1 MSVILAVIGD
11 TSAALDD
18 SAIRRALTS
27 MHESADDRVE
37 IWRDAGAVLAVARQP
52 WELSP
57 SMSGDALV
65 VSDGEVAVV
74 ADASIYY
81 RDDLRAALA
90 RARVA
95 ATGSTASHLILAAYR
110 AWGADCAS
118 HLEGDFAFAIWDGA
132 AKRVVAARDF
142 SGKRTLFHSM
152 RTGANGVLV
161 LASTTGGALSLPG
174 ANASL
179 NLTVLAETA
188 AGLWGGS
195 AETCYESVRVLQ
207 GAQTLTQ
214 ERGAPMRLHQHW
226 TPPPAA
232 ARGSPPFEEA
242 AIELRKL
249 LTRAV
254 IERLDTEADTSIW
267 LSGGWDSPAVFA
279 AGATALDTSNSSRKL
294 LPVSISYPE
303 GDQGREDE
311 LIREIAA
318 RWNADVHWLDIQKI
332 PFFDHPAER
341 AATRDEP
348 FAHPFEM
355 WHRSLARG
363 TRATHS
369 RIALEGVGGDQLF
382 QVSEVFLADL
392 LRTGRFGELAREW
405 KAKGMSKSGFR
416 TFFRW
421 AIQPNLPRPALALAS
436 LVRGGRPLVGYLER
450 ALPPWL
456 DTRFVREHALGKRDG
471 LYAPRV
477 KHWNRSDRETAWYL
491 SHQYFPRVFGVTST
505 FAREEGVEI
514 RSPLYD
520 RRLIEFALTRP
531 REERSAGTETKRLLR
546 ASMRGL
552 LPDSI
557 LQARAKRTGET
568 GGYFTRSMRQHLPTM
583 VETLFGQSLLAQAGV
598 IDAMVFR
605 QSASEYARGVQ
616 SNFAVGLFFT
626 LQTELWLRS
635 HFANGTSSAWKR
647 SPSHQAAVRSG

>member
-1 MSVILAVIGD
+1 VSVILAVVGD
-11 TSAALDD
+11 DAAAFDD
-18 SAIRRALTS
+18 GTIHRALAS
-27 MHESADDRVE
+27 MHASAEDRVA
-37 IWRDAGAVLAVARQP
+37 IWRGAGATLAVARQP

-65 VSDGEVAVV
+65 VTDGELAIA
-74 ADASIYY
+74 ADASIYS
-81 RDDLRAALA
+81 RNDLQEALA
-90 RARVA
+90 RARIA

-110 AWGADCAS
+110 AWGADCAA

-142 SGKRTLFHSM
+142 SGKRTLYHS
-152 RTGANGVLV
+152 TVNGALII
-161 LASTTGGALSLPG
+161 ASTAGGALALPG

-179 NLTVLAETA
+179 NLAAIAETA

-195 AETCYESVRVLQ
+195 AETCYESVRVLLA
-207 GAQTLTQ
+207 AQTLTR
-214 ERGAPMRLHQHW
+214 EHGAPIRLAQHW
-226 TPPPAA
+226 SPPRAST
-232 ARGSPPFEEA
+232 RGSPPFEEA

-254 IERLDTEADTSIW
+254 TERLDTEGDTSIW

-279 AGATALDTSNSSRKL
+279 AGANALDTSKASHKL
-294 LPVSISYPE
+294 LPISISYPE

-318 RWNADVHWLDIQKI
+318 RWNAPVHWLDIQNI

-382 QVSEVFLADL
+382 QVSEVFLSDL
-392 LRTGRFGELAREW
+392 LRTGRLGELAREW
-405 KAKGMSKSGFR
+405 KAKGMTNSGFR

-421 AIQPNLPRPALALAS
+421 AIQPNLPQPALVLAS
-436 LVRGGRPLVGYLER
+436 IVRGGRPLVGYLER
-450 ALPPWL
+450 ALPPWI
-456 DTRFVREHALGKRDG
+456 DQRFVREHALDRRDRAH
-471 LYAPRV
+471 APRV
-477 KHWNRSDRETAWYL
+477 THRNRADRETAWYL
-491 SHQYFPRVFGVTST
+491 SHPYFPRVFGVTST

-520 RRLIEFALTRP
+520 RRVIEFALTRP
-531 REERSAGTETKRLLR
+531 REERSAGSETKRLLR

-557 LQARAKRTGET
+557 LQTRAKRTGET
-568 GGYFTRSMRQHLPTM
+568 GGYFTRSMRQQLPAL
-583 VETLFGQSLLAQAGV
+583 VDPVFEHSLLAQAGV
-598 IDAMVFR
+598 IDATLFR
-605 QSASEYARGVQ
+605 QAVAEYARGVQ
-616 SNFAVGLFFT
+616 SNFAASLYFT
-626 LQTELWLRS
+626 LQAELWLRS
-635 HFANGTSSAWKR
+635 HIVSGTSSALNMLSSNR
-647 SPSHQAAVRSG
+647 ATVGSG

>member
-1 MSVILAVIGD
+1 VSVILAVVGD
-11 TSAALDD
+11 DAAAVDD
-18 SAIRRALTS
+18 ATIRRALAS
-27 MHESADDRVE
+27 MHASAEDRVV
-37 IWRDAGAVLAVARQP
+37 IWRGAGATLAVARQQ

-65 VSDGEVAVV
+65 VTDGDLAIA

-90 RARVA
+90 RARIS

-110 AWGADCAS
+110 AWGADCAA
-118 HLEGDFAFAIWDGA
+118 HLEGDFAFAIWDGG

-142 SGKRTLFHSM
+142 SGKRTLYHS
-152 RTGANGVLV
+152 TVNGALV
-161 LASTTGGALSLPG
+161 LASTAGGALVLPG

-179 NLTVLAETA
+179 NLAAIAETA

-195 AETCYESVRVLQ
+195 AETCYENVRVLQ
-207 GAQTLTQ
+207 GAQTLVQ
-214 ERGAPMRLHQHW
+214 EHGAPIRLSQHW
-226 TPPPAA
+226 SPPRAST
-232 ARGSPPFEEA
+232 RGSPPFEEA

-254 IERLDTEADTSIW
+254 TERLDGEGDTSIW

-279 AGATALDTSNSSRKL
+279 AGANALDTSKASHKL

-318 RWNADVHWLDIQKI
+318 RWSAPVHWLDIQNI

-382 QVSEVFLADL
+382 QVSEVFLSDL
-392 LRTGRFGELAREW
+392 LRTGRLGELSREW
-405 KAKGMSKSGFR
+405 KAKGMTNSGFR

-421 AIQPNLPRPALALAS
+421 AIQPNLPQPALALAS
-436 LVRGGRPLVGYLER
+436 MVRGGRPLLGYLER
-450 ALPPWL
+450 ALPPWI
-456 DTRFVREHALGKRDG
+456 DRRFARDHALDRRDRAH
-471 LYAPRV
+471 APRV
-477 KHWNRSDRETAWYL
+477 THRNRSDRETAWYL
-491 SHQYFPRVFGVTST
+491 SHQYFPRVFGVTSA

-520 RRLIEFALTRP
+520 RRIIEFALTRP
-531 REERSAGTETKRLLR
+531 REERSAGNETKRLLR

-557 LQARAKRTGET
+557 LQTRAKRTGET
-568 GGYFTRSMRQHLPTM
+568 GGYFTRSMRQQLPALVDTI
-583 VETLFGQSLLAQAGV
+583 FAHSLLAQAGV
-598 IDAMVFR
+598 IDATVFR
-605 QSASEYARGVQ
+605 QSVAEYARGVQ
-616 SNFAVGLFFT
+616 SNFAAGLYFT
-626 LQTELWLRS
+626 LQAELWFRS
-635 HFANGTSSAWKR
+635 HIASGTSSALNILSSNR
-647 SPSHQAAVRSG
+647 ATVGSG